1 MTEPIQAAL
10 RLPRASADE
19 SLRTTPPTLP
29 EMQSLSIQHSL
40 RRRLRLLAPALV
52 LAISLVLAAC
62 TPIASASDV
71 RRGPSAHAAIV
82 GGSPVPAGTFPSLAY
97 VVDFQGTIVYQCTG
111 TVVAPSL
118 ILTAGHCAENLQT
131 GAEFGASGYRV
142 VIGAVEPLL
151 PELPVSTVLATIVY
165 PHINRRAD
173 DDDVALVV
181 LSTPTTAPPV
191 KLASASFAK
200 HLVDGTPATIAGWGR
215 TSYEQVT
222 PTEHLQSAG
231 TAVQGRKWCKR
242 NAPPFFASNE
252 ICTISPPS
260 YSTGACEG
268 DSGGPLLVSGPSG
281 EPVEVGVTD
290 HGYGKCS
297 TRHPSVFA
305 SVGALS
311 SWIESWVLAYAHA
324 PTPPNPA
331 PPTTLPPGTS
341 PQPAPS

>member
-1 MTEPIQAAL
+1 M
-10 RLPRASADE
+10 
-19 SLRTTPPTLP
+19 
-29 EMQSLSIQHSL
+29 
-40 RRRLRLLAPALV
+40 LV
-52 LAISLVLAAC
+52 LAILLVAVVRAPVALA
-62 TPIASASDV
+62 SHG
-71 RRGPSAHAAIV
+71 RRGPSAHAAVV
-82 GGSPVPAGTFPSLAY
+82 GGTPAPAGTFPSLAY
-97 VVDFQGTIVYQCTG
+97 VVDFQGAIVYQCTG

-131 GAEFGASGYRV
+131 GAPFSASGYRI
-142 VIGAVEPLL
+142 VIGSVEPLL

-165 PHINRRAD
+165 PHLNGKAD
-173 DDDVALVV
+173 DGDVALLV

-191 KLASASFAK
+191 KLASASFVK
-200 HLVDGTPATIAGWGR
+200 HLAGGTPATIAGWGR
-215 TSYEQVT
+215 TSYGQT
-222 PTEHLQSAG
+222 SPTEHLQSAG
-231 TAVQGRKWCKR
+231 TAVQDGKWCKSA
-242 NAPPFFASNE
+242 APPFFARNE

-290 HGYGKCS
+290 HGYNKCS

-311 SWIESWVLAYAHA
+311 SWIKTWVFAYAHA